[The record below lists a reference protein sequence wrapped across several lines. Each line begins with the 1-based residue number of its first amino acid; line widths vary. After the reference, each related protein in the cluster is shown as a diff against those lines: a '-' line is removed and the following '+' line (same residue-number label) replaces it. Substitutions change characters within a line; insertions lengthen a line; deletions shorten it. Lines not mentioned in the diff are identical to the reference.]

1 MDRKITKKKWTGKRQ
16 FMLVSSV
23 ALLSLVTYSMLSQSK
38 GGSSIEVDPSRLDI
52 AQVTS
57 EQFSEFAP
65 VSGVVLA
72 EDTVFLDLEEGG
84 IVEDIFIESGQ
95 KVKKGEL
102 ILSFSNSTIQKQT
115 IDSEARVLE
124 NFDRLRNTKIAITEK
139 KLLLKDKLLDLD
151 YEIKEQ
157 KRELNTFI
165 SLNKSYEKQVS
176 RIDVE
181 SSQDKLDYLIGKR
194 ELLLE
199 RIERENQLRE
209 QQNDQVDKSIMRVK
223 QSLKVLSQISDSLN
237 VRAPID
243 GFLSSMSAEKG
254 QSFQRGARIG
264 QIDKLG
270 KFVVRADVDQY
281 FISKVSSDLT
291 GAFDFDGS
299 SYDLRVTKIYPEV
312 KNNVFQIDL
321 EFVGDVAD
329 GIKRGQSLQIDLNLS
344 KTSVTNV
351 IPKGGFYQ
359 HTGGRWLYV
368 IKDNGK
374 RAEKVSI
381 QPGKQNPKSLEVVK
395 GLKQGDWVI
404 TSSYE
409 QFNGADEIVFSE
421 ALNTIFS
428 G

>member
-1 MDRKITKKKWTGKRQ
+1 MDRKIAKKKWTGKRQ
-16 FMLVSSV
+16 FILVSSV
-23 ALLSLVTYSMLSQSK
+23 AFLSLVTYSMLSHSN
-38 GGSSIEVDPSRLDI
+38 GNNSIEVDPSRLDI

-65 VSGVVLA
+65 VNGLVLA

-84 IVEDIFIESGQ
+84 IVEEIFLESGQ

-157 KRELNTFI
+157 KRDLSTSLELNKVAE
-165 SLNKSYEKQVS
+165 NQVS
-176 RIDVE
+176 RIEIE
-181 SSQDKLDYLIGKR
+181 SSQDRLEYLIGKR

-223 QSLKVLSQISDSLN
+223 RSLDVLSQISDSLN

-264 QIDKLG
+264 QLDKLG
-270 KFVVRADVDQY
+270 KIVVRADVDQ
-281 FISKVSSDLT
+281 
-291 GAFDFDGS
+291 
-299 SYDLRVTKIYPEV
+299 
-312 KNNVFQIDL
+312 
-321 EFVGDVAD
+321 
-329 GIKRGQSLQIDLNLS
+329 
-344 KTSVTNV
+344 
-351 IPKGGFYQ
+351 
-359 HTGGRWLYV
+359 
-368 IKDNGK
+368 
-374 RAEKVSI
+374 
-381 QPGKQNPKSLEVVK
+381 
-395 GLKQGDWVI
+395 
-404 TSSYE
+404 
-409 QFNGADEIVFSE
+409 
-421 ALNTIFS
+421 
-428 G
+428 